1 MQKNFNIKE
10 NSEFELVVI
19 GGGPAGCTA
28 AAAAAREGVKT
39 LLLESSGCLGGM
51 GTNGLVPAWCPF
63 YDGRNIV
70 YGGMAKEIFLKD
82 KATLAHIPPRKLS
95 GWLPLNPEHL
105 KRVYDELVTRYGA
118 TIRFLSRAFDVET
131 DDSGKVTGVIVLERE
146 GLVCYRAR
154 AFVDA
159 SGDADIAALAGA
171 KFEYGDDLHKTMP
184 FTHCFIISNVDSY
197 AFQNYYDP
205 TLTGNW
211 GFRESPVWPIQD
223 SGKYP
228 LFGGMCC
235 NLIGPGTV
243 GVNAGHQ
250 ADLDPLTTADL
261 SQAFI
266 GGRKIAEEYL
276 RALKEF
282 FPEAFG
288 NAYLVT
294 TAPAMGIRES
304 RRIIGDYTL
313 TKEDYFARR
322 AFPDD
327 IAKNIYIIDLHR
339 RPDEQ
344 YEFSK
349 RYEDFVRNLPGD
361 EAVQPEF
368 DGPNYKPG
376 ESHGIPY
383 RCLTP
388 RGLDNLI
395 VAGRTISC
403 DRVMLSSVRVMPT
416 CLAIGEAAG
425 IASALALREKEV
437 NFHQVDTDRLRELLI
452 GYGAY
457 LP

>member
-1 MQKNFNIKE
+1 MQKNFRMRE
-10 NSEFELVVI
+10 NSEFDLVVI

-70 YGGMAKEIFLKD
+70 YGGMAREIFLKD
-82 KATLAHIPPRKLS
+82 KATLAHIPAKRLS

-105 KRVYDELVTRYGA
+105 KRVYDELVSRHGVTV
-118 TIRFLSRAFDVET
+118 RFLSRAFEVEN
-131 DDSGKVTGVIVLERE
+131 DDSGDLSGVIVLERE
-146 GLVCYRAR
+146 GLVCYRAK

-171 KFEYGDDLHKTMP
+171 EFEYGDEQHKTMP
-184 FTHCFIISNVDSY
+184 FTHCFVLSNVDSY

-205 TLTGNW
+205 VLTGNW
-211 GFRESPVWPIQD
+211 GFRESPLWPIRD
-223 SGKYP
+223 SGRYP
-228 LFGGMCC
+228 HVGGLCC

-250 ADLDPLTTADL
+250 PDLDPLTTADL
-261 SQAFI
+261 SRAFM
-266 GGRKIAEEYL
+266 GGREIAEEYL

-282 FPEAFG
+282 FPEAFA
-288 NAYLVT
+288 NAYLAA
-294 TAPAMGIRES
+294 TAPVMGIRES

-313 TKEDYFARR
+313 TREDYFARR

-344 YEFSK
+344 HEQGK
-349 RYEDFVRNLPGD
+349 RYDDFLRNLPGD

-388 RGLDNLI
+388 RGLRNLI

-403 DRVMLSSVRVMPT
+403 DRVMLSSVRTMPT

-425 IASALALREKEV
+425 VAAALALQAV
-437 NFHQVDTDRLRELLI
+437 TVDFHAVDSGRLREILI